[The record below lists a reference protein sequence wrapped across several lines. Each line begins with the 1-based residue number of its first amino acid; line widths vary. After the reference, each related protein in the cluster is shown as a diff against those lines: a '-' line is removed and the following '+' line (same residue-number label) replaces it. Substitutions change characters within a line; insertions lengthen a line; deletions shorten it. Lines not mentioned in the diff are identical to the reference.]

1 MTRQIILD
9 TETTGLSAR
18 NGDRLVEFAG
28 VEMIDRQLTGR
39 YLHLYVNPERDIPA
53 EASNIHGIYAKDV
66 ADKPIFKDVGQQII
80 DFLADSE
87 LIIHNAP
94 FDVGF
99 LNSEFGRVGM
109 PMVADF
115 TAKVI
120 DTLKMAKTMFPG
132 KKATLDALC
141 DRFEVDRS
149 NRTLHGALIDCELLA
164 GVYIGMTRGQYG
176 LDMGEQDSGQNE
188 DGQVRAIVRPSH
200 LNVIVADAEELAAHE
215 AYLAALDKA
224 VGGTCLYRQAAQPE

>member
-39 YLHLYVNPERDIPA
+39 YLHLYVNPERDIPE

-99 LNSEFGRVGM
+99 LNSEFARVGM

-115 TAKVI
+115 TSKVI

-149 NRTLHGALIDCELLA
+149 NRILHGALIDCELLA
-164 GVYIGMTRGQYG
+164 GVYIGMSRGHYG
-176 LDMGEQDSGQNE
+176 LDMGEQESGQVE
-188 DGQVRAIVRPSH
+188 GSQVQAIVRPSH
-200 LNVIVADAEELAAHE
+200 LSVIMADAEELAAHE
-215 AYLAALDKA
+215 AYVQALDKA
-224 VGGTCLYRQAAQPE
+224 VGGACLYRQAASSE

>member
-1 MTRQIILD
+1 
-9 TETTGLSAR
+9 E
-18 NGDRLVEFAG
+18 
-28 VEMIDRQLTGR
+28 
-39 YLHLYVNPERDIPA
+39 
-53 EASNIHGIYAKDV
+53 
-66 ADKPIFKDVGQQII
+66 VGQQII

-99 LNSEFGRVGM
+99 LNNEFGLVGL

-115 TAKVI
+115 TSKVI

-176 LDMGEQDSGQNE
+176 LDMGEQDQGQST
-188 DGQVRAIVRPSH
+188 DSMTAPIVRPNR
-200 LNVIVADAEELAAHE
+200 LNVIMADADELLAHD

-224 VGGTCLYRQAAQPE
+224 VGGACLYRQEAQPE

>member
-53 EASNIHGIYAKDV
+53 EASNIHGIYDKDV
-66 ADKPIFKDVGQQII
+66 VGKPIFKDVGQQII

-99 LNSEFGRVGM
+99 LNSEFARVGM
-109 PMVADF
+109 PMVGDF

-149 NRTLHGALIDCELLA
+149 NRILHGALIDCELLA

-176 LDMGEQDSGQNE
+176 LDMGDQEASGHDADLVQT
-188 DGQVRAIVRPSH
+188 IVRPSH
-200 LNVIVADAEELAAHE
+200 LNVILADAEELAAHE
-215 AYLAALDKA
+215 AYVQALDKA
-224 VGGTCLYRQAAQPE
+224 VGGASLYRQAAQPE

>member
-39 YLHLYVNPERDIPA
+39 YLHLYVNPERDIPE
-53 EASNIHGIYAKDV
+53 EASNIHGIYDKDV
-66 ADKPIFKDVGQQII
+66 VDKPLFKEVGQQIV

-99 LNSEFGRVGM
+99 LNSEFGRVGL
-109 PMVADF
+109 PMVEDF
-115 TAKVI
+115 TSKVT

-149 NRTLHGALIDCELLA
+149 SRILHGALIDCELLA
-164 GVYIGMTRGQYG
+164 GVYIGMTRGQFG
-176 LDMGEQDSGQNE
+176 LDMGEQESGGDDHNQVQAIARPNHLRVITANE
-188 DGQVRAIVRPSH
+188 
-200 LNVIVADAEELAAHE
+200 EELAAHE
-215 AYLAALDKA
+215 LYVQALDKA
-224 VGGTCLYRQAAQPE
+224 VGGASLYRQAECPE

>member
-39 YLHLYVNPERDIPA
+39 YLHLYVNPERDIPE

-66 ADKPIFKDVGQQII
+66 ADKPIFKEVGQQIV

-99 LNSEFGRVGM
+99 LNSEFGRVGL
-109 PMVADF
+109 PLVADF
-115 TAKVI
+115 THNVI

-176 LDMGEQDSGQNE
+176 LDMGEQEQGQNK
-188 DGQVRAIVRPSH
+188 GAIIQPLQRPKQ
-200 LNVIVADAEELAAHE
+200 LAVTMANAEELAAHE
-215 AYLAALDKA
+215 AYLNALDKA
-224 VGGTCLYRQAAQPE
+224 VGGVCGYRQEAQPE

>member
-66 ADKPIFKDVGQQII
+66 ADKPVFKAVGQQII
-80 DFLADSE
+80 DFLAGSE

-99 LNSEFGRVGM
+99 LNSEFARVGL

-115 TAKVI
+115 THNVI

-176 LDMGEQDSGQNE
+176 LDMGEQESSQNQ
-188 DGQVRAIVRPSH
+188 DGQAKPIARPSH
-200 LNVIVADAEELAAHE
+200 LNVIMANAEELAAHE
-215 AYLAALDKA
+215 AYVQALDKA
-224 VGGTCLYRQAAQPE
+224 VGGACLYRQATQPE